1 MAIINKGMSRRSFL
15 GLTGSVAAVAG
26 LGLTGCGG
34 SSSDEGSASGST
46 DSANRGGGVITAGS
60 AYAPSS
66 FDPAST
72 GSAVGLGANWHVIE
86 GLYGIDYHD
95 YSTFKELATDDPKS
109 VDDTTFEVTIRKGAK
124 FSDGTEVTADDV
136 VASYTAC
143 AASATYA
150 PFFQPFESIEAKDA
164 STVTVKTKVPNFS
177 LLKDRLA
184 IVRVTPATQ
193 TEEDRAKQP
202 IGSGPWMYDSISD
215 TEITLVPNPEYNG
228 EYAAED
234 KKIQYS
240 ILTDPTARV
249 TAQQEGSTLVMELVT
264 ADAVRVTPAT
274 QTEEDRAKQ
283 PIGSGPWMYDSISDT
298 EITLVPNPEYN
309 GEYAAEDK
317 KIQYS
322 ILTDPTARVTAQ
334 QEGSTLVMELVTA
347 DAVDQLES
355 AGCKI
360 DNVQGFGT
368 RFIMFNVAKEPWNN
382 VKVRQAVMYA
392 LDTEKMVS
400 NTFAGLATAAS
411 CYLPKS
417 FTNYHEASTV
427 YKTDAKKA
435 KKLIEESGITPGAIT
450 LRTTDNEQIKGMA
463 AQVKNDLD
471 ALGFDVTIQTDTSPA
486 TYAAIDG
493 GEAYD
498 ILLAPGDPSCF
509 GADPDLLLNWWY
521 GDNVWMQ
528 TRCPWKESAEWQKLH
543 GLMDEALAAEGDEQ
557 QKKWNECFDIIA
569 DNAVLYPVVHVKTVS
584 ASWDDPST
592 APNGEALDGFKG
604 IGTTSMSFRGV
615 ATVKA

>member
-72 GSAVGLGANWHVIE
+72 GSAVGLGANWHVVE

-95 YSTFKELATDDPKS
+95 YSTFNELATDDPKS

-184 IVRVTPATQ
+184 I
-193 TEEDRAKQP
+193 
-202 IGSGPWMYDSISD
+202 I
-215 TEITLVPNPEYNG
+215 
-228 EYAAED
+228 
-234 KKIQYS
+234 
-240 ILTDPTARV
+240 
-249 TAQQEGSTLVMELVT
+249 
-264 ADAVRVTPAT
+264 RVTPAT

-435 KKLIEESGITPGAIT
+435 KKLIEESGVTPGAIT

-493 GEAYD
+493 GEADRY
-498 ILLAPGDPSCF
+498 PP
-509 GADPDLLLNWWY
+509 
-521 GDNVWMQ
+521 
-528 TRCPWKESAEWQKLH
+528 CPWRSFL
-543 GLMDEALAAEGDEQ
+543 LRALTPTCCSTGGMATTSG
-557 QKKWNECFDIIA
+557 CR
-569 DNAVLYPVVHVKTVS
+569 PVARGRSPLSGRSSTVS
-584 ASWDDPST
+584 WTRLLPPRATSSRRSGTSASTSSPTTPFCTPLSTSRPSPLPGTIRPPRPTARLST
-592 APNGEALDGFKG
+592 ASRASARRACPSGALRPSRRKTRLSLYAGCRPLG
-604 IGTTSMSFRGV
+604 PYPHS
-615 ATVKA
+615 

>member
-95 YSTFKELATDDPKS
+95 YSTFNELATDDPKS

-184 IVRVTPATQ
+184 IIRVTPATQ
-193 TEEDRAKQP
+193 A
-202 IGSGPWMYDSISD
+202 
-215 TEITLVPNPEYNG
+215 
-228 EYAAED
+228 
-234 KKIQYS
+234 
-240 ILTDPTARV
+240 
-249 TAQQEGSTLVMELVT
+249 
-264 ADAVRVTPAT
+264 
-274 QTEEDRAKQ
+274 EEDRAKQ

-509 GADPDLLLNWWY
+509 GATPTCCST
-521 GDNVWMQ
+521 GG
-528 TRCPWKESAEWQKLH
+528 TATTFGCR
-543 GLMDEALAAEGDEQ
+543 
-557 QKKWNECFDIIA
+557 
-569 DNAVLYPVVHVKTVS
+569 PVARGRSPLSGRSSTVS
-584 ASWDDPST
+584 WTRLLPPRATSSRRSGTSASTSLPTTPFCTPLSTSRPSPLPGTIRPLRPT
-592 APNGEALDGFKG
+592 ARPSMASRASARRACPSGALRPSRRKTRLSLYAGCRSLG
-604 IGTTSMSFRGV
+604 PYPHS
-615 ATVKA
+615 

>member
-1 MAIINKGMSRRSFL
+1 MPAQVTNYQCPGC
-15 GLTGSVAAVAG
+15 TGPLHFVG
-26 LGLTGCGG
+26 
-34 SSSDEGSASGST
+34 ASGKLECEYCGASY
-46 DSANRGGGVITAGS
+46 DVAEIEALYAEKEEKAAAAQQAAEEKAAKKKEASAAGG
-60 AYAPSS
+60 
-66 FDPAST
+66 D
-72 GSAVGLGANWHVIE
+72 W
-86 GLYGIDYHD
+86 
-95 YSTFKELATDDPKS
+95 
-109 VDDTTFEVTIRKGAK
+109 DTSG
-124 FSDGTEVTADDV
+124 FSDDWGEEGAHMKAYSCPSCGAELICD
-136 VASYTAC
+136 
-143 AASATYA
+143 
-150 PFFQPFESIEAKDA
+150 ES
-164 STVTVKTKVPNFS
+164 
-177 LLKDRLA
+177 
-184 IVRVTPATQ
+184 
-193 TEEDRAKQP
+193 
-202 IGSGPWMYDSISD
+202 
-215 TEITLVPNPEYNG
+215 
-228 EYAAED
+228 
-234 KKIQYS
+234 
-240 ILTDPTARV
+240 
-249 TAQQEGSTLVMELVT
+249 
-264 ADAVRVTPAT
+264 
-274 QTEEDRAKQ
+274 
-283 PIGSGPWMYDSISDT
+283 
-298 EITLVPNPEYN
+298 
-309 GEYAAEDK
+309 
-317 KIQYS
+317 
-322 ILTDPTARVTAQ
+322 
-334 QEGSTLVMELVTA
+334 
-347 DAVDQLES
+347 
-355 AGCKI
+355 
-360 DNVQGFGT
+360 
-368 RFIMFNVAKEPWNN
+368 
-382 VKVRQAVMYA
+382 
-392 LDTEKMVS
+392 
-400 NTFAGLATAAS
+400 TAATS
-411 CYLPKS
+411 CPYCGNPTVVPGQFSGELKPDFILPFKLSREDAIKALKEHYAGKIFLPKS